1 MHTDEIPLS
10 RVALTRRDAVQLSA
24 GSLLALGLWPGQLRA
39 ADNGQGG
46 EFTFIAVNDLH
57 YLDPKC
63 EPWFERVVQQ
73 MKATV
78 PRPEFVLVIGDVCET
93 GTPAQH
99 GAIRAAL
106 NSLGL
111 PFHTVIGNHDWT
123 APTDREAFDKNFPG
137 STNYSFVHRG
147 WQFLG
152 MDSSQGQKSSGV
164 SVQAHTLRFLDDT
177 LPKLKPE
184 LPTVLFTHFPFGV
197 LTPYRVVNADAVLE
211 RFKDMNLVSV
221 FNGHFHGFTERQRGS
236 TVITTNKCCAFAR
249 SNHDRTPEKG
259 YFVCTA
265 KDGRITRQ
273 FVEVKAA

>member
-1 MHTDEIPLS
+1 MHTDET
-10 RVALTRRDAVQLSA
+10 RRARAALTRRDAVQLSA

-78 PRPEFVLVIGDVCET
+78 PRPEFVLVIGDVCEN

-106 NSLGL
+106 DSLGL

-147 WQFLG
+147 WQFVG

-164 SVQAHTLRFLDDT
+164 SVQARVLCRRRMGFGGTDRGGKLCQNLSRPCATGNPSPSWGGAGVGGLSAPT
-177 LPKLKPE
+177 IGLPG
-184 LPTVLFTHFPFGV
+184 H
-197 LTPYRVVNADAVLE
+197 R
-211 RFKDMNLVSV
+211 KDCS
-221 FNGHFHGFTERQRGS
+221 H
-236 TVITTNKCCAFAR
+236 
-249 SNHDRTPEKG
+249 
-259 YFVCTA
+259 
-265 KDGRITRQ
+265 RQ
-273 FVEVKAA
+273 FAIPKHVAVWNPDKLIALACRP